1 MRNFSGLL
9 VDANYAVDKG
19 SKRGNFFCLS
29 FFAEYAYRWNVCGER
44 VPPLKK
50 KREPSIDLI
59 IDKRLRHNQISMYR
73 NTWNQLSLL
82 FHCPRAIYQNKLG
95 IICATLNVI
104 FSVMNIVFF
113 FVGRSKFCWRF
124 LLLQF
129 LLTCFCLLSFC
140 TNMRHFGF
148 VPCF

>member
-113 FVGRSKFCWRF
+113 LSDVQNFAGVSYCYNFF
-124 LLLQF
+124 SHV
-129 LLTCFCLLSFC
+129 FCLLSFC